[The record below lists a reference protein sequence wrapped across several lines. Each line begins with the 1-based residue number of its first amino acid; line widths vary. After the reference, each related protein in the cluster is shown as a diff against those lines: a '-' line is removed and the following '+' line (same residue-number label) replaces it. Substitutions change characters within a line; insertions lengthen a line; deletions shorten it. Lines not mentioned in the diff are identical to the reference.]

1 MVYRYHK
8 CSKSSW
14 AWAVSLTNLFSSR
27 VLWLSEWHL
36 VAQVWHL
43 GVIHDTSHVH
53 IPTCSQ
59 SPNPLDCSS
68 CKSLSPSTSAQGEG
82 HSPPDYQVCARRL
95 TPARSLGV
103 LGATLTSDTHT
114 HTHTH
119 THTYIYML
127 VTQLCLTLCDHMDC
141 NPPGFSVHGI
151 LQARILE
158 WVAISF
164 ARGSFQPGIK
174 LRSPALRADSLP
186 SEPPG
191 KSFASG
197 CLQIQGSPQ
206 IPSGLINW

>member
-27 VLWLSEWHL
+27 VLWLSKWHL

-43 GVIHDTSHVH
+43 GVIHDTSHDH
-53 IPTCSQ
+53 TPTFSQ

-68 CKSLSPSTSAQGEG
+68 CKSLSPPTSAQGEG
-82 HSPPDYQVCARRL
+82 HSSPDYQVSPRHL

-103 LGATLTSDTHT
+103 LRATLTSDI
-114 HTHTH
+114 
-119 THTYIYML
+119 YIYML

-141 NPPGFSVHGI
+141 NPPGFSVHGV
-151 LQARILE
+151 LQARTLE

-164 ARGSFQPGIK
+164 ARDLSNQGSNPG
-174 LRSPALRADSLP
+174 LP
-186 SEPPG
+186 H
-191 KSFASG
+191 
-197 CLQIQGSPQ
+197 CRQILYHLSHQGSPSLLAAYKYRGPHRFPQ
-206 IPSGLINW
+206 VW